1 MLGAPAVA
9 TADAT
14 LHAKVLQKVF
24 WAVTREVHESGVAFE
39 PRERYKSDYVLF
51 QAGERLLGS
60 LRGTT
65 DFPLFVAFKLGA
77 TDLTLKHFVQSWGQ
91 EVRRRNISVISPNP
105 PCMQRAE
112 LAAHGNFPTHPA
124 RQIAAATP
132 GCIPVQHVV
141 CWQQTPT

>member
-105 PCMQRAE
+105 PCMQRTS
-112 LAAHGNFPTHPA
+112 LP
-124 RQIAAATP
+124 RMATFRR
-132 GCIPVQHVV
+132 
-141 CWQQTPT
+141 TPPDR